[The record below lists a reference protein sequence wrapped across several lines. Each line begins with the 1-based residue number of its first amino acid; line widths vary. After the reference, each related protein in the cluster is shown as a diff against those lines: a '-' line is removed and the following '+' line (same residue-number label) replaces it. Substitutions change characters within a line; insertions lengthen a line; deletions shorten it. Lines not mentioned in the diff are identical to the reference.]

1 MWYLFNT
8 CFTYS
13 QFINLILNALPQHT
27 CKGVKNILLFHTSM
41 FQFYW
46 SIFPISS
53 PTPFGHV
60 FFKTKF
66 LNLKNSQVKWNFIL
80 CTLVSFVFPLIDTKT
95 FLFYVCL
102 WYHSTFSFLLQRYFL
117 KMSWHRAPLMVKYL
131 CSHYSVC
138 NNYQNTERSTFGA
151 LNVPASIHWPLL
163 FHSSSAYH
171 LVLTLLWRP
180 PLVTIDPKDLCTRSP
195 VN

>member
-1 MWYLFNT
+1 MKFHFMYIGFFCIPFDRYKNFFVFMFSEFLLW
-8 CFTYS
+8 S
-13 QFINLILNALPQHT
+13 WGHILN
-27 CKGVKNILLFHTSM
+27 N
-41 FQFYW
+41 
-46 SIFPISS
+46 
-53 PTPFGHV
+53 
-60 FFKTKF
+60 
-66 LNLKNSQVKWNFIL
+66 
-80 CTLVSFVFPLIDTKT
+80 CTLM
-95 FLFYVCL
+95 FYVCL

-151 LNVPASIHWPLL
+151 LNVPASVHWPLL